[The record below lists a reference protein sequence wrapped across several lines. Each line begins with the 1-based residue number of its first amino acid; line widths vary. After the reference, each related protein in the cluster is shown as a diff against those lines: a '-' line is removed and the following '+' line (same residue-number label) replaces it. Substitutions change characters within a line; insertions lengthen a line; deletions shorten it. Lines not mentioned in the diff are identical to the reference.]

1 MKHQKQLSNLNLEFS
16 FCSDATKHQD
26 DKENAKPLLPTRQ
39 PAHFSSVNIFTTA
52 KSADEEET
60 KKSPQKQEESLFK
73 LNIPPISP
81 RKPFELD
88 SATEVL
94 RFPHSQELTRH
105 TSSQNRYQQVDEAA
119 SLCESREEAAAVQ
132 VGDFT
137 YKEKEAM
144 ETMIQQL
151 EKELFKEQQ
160 QYDSRPQV

>member
-1 MKHQKQLSNLNLEFS
+1 M
-16 FCSDATKHQD
+16 
-26 DKENAKPLLPTRQ
+26 
-39 PAHFSSVNIFTTA
+39 
-52 KSADEEET
+52 
-60 KKSPQKQEESLFK
+60 FK

-81 RKPFELD
+81 RKAFELD

-94 RFPHSQELTRH
+94 RFPPSQELTRH

-119 SLCESREEAAAVQ
+119 SLCESRDETAVQ

>member
-26 DKENAKPLLPTRQ
+26 DKENAKPPTRQ
-39 PAHFSSVNIFTTA
+39 PAHFSSVNIFTIA

-60 KKSPQKQEESLFK
+60 KKSPQKQQEEGSLFK

-81 RKPFELD
+81 RKPFELE

-94 RFPHSQELTRH
+94 RFPHSQEVTTRH

-119 SLCESREEAAAVQ
+119 SLCESREEVVQ